1 MKGEHN
7 MSDLNVHGV
16 EGKLISDFLII
27 KETLERIGIANRKTK
42 IITPSVYILHKQGNY
57 FIIHFKELLA
67 LDGFKRKVNDTDIC
81 RRNAIISLLSNWG
94 MVSIIDDGIYQPEL
108 EEQIFV
114 LPYAEKHNYKI
125 NHKYKISRRRN
136 G

>member
-1 MKGEHN
+1 MTDLKGY
-7 MSDLNVHGV
+7 GV
-16 EGKLISDFLII
+16 EVKLLSDFLVI

-57 FIIHFKELLA
+57 YIIHFKELLA
-67 LDGFKRKVNDTDIC
+67 LDGFKRNINETDIS
-81 RRNAIISLLSNWG
+81 RRNAIISLLANWD
-94 MVSIIDDGIYQPEL
+94 MVSIEEDGVYQEEL

-114 LPYAEKHNYKI
+114 LPYAEKINYKI
-125 NHKYKISRRRN
+125 NHKYRISRRRN

>member
-1 MKGEHN
+1 MTDLKGY
-7 MSDLNVHGV
+7 GV
-16 EGKLISDFLII
+16 EIKLIADFLVI

-57 FIIHFKELLA
+57 YIIHFKELLA
-67 LDGFKRKVNDTDIC
+67 LDGFKRNINDTDIS
-81 RRNAIISLLSNWG
+81 RRNAIISLLVNWD
-94 MVSIIDDGIYQPEL
+94 MVSIEEEGVYQTEL

-114 LPYAEKHNYKI
+114 LPYSEKVNYKI
-125 NHKYKISRRRN
+125 NHKYRISRRRN

>member
-1 MKGEHN
+1 MTDLKGY
-7 MSDLNVHGV
+7 GV
-16 EGKLISDFLII
+16 EVKLLSDFLVI

-57 FIIHFKELLA
+57 YIIHFKELLA
-67 LDGFKRKVNDTDIC
+67 LDGFKRNINETDIS
-81 RRNAIISLLSNWG
+81 RRNAIISLLANWG
-94 MVSIIDDGIYQPEL
+94 MVSIEEDGVYQEEL

-114 LPYAEKHNYKI
+114 LPYAEKNNYKI
-125 NHKYKISRRRN
+125 NHKYRISRRRN

>member
-1 MKGEHN
+1 
-7 MSDLNVHGV
+7 MSDLNGYGV
-16 EGKLISDFLII
+16 EVKLISDFLVI

-42 IITPSVYILHKQGNY
+42 VITPSVYILHKQGDY

-67 LDGFKRKVNDTDIC
+67 LDGFKRNINETDIC

-94 MVSIIDDGIYQPEL
+94 MVSIIEDGIYQPEL

-114 LPYAEKHNYKI
+114 LPYSEKHIYKI
-125 NHKYKISRRRN
+125 NHKYRISRRRN